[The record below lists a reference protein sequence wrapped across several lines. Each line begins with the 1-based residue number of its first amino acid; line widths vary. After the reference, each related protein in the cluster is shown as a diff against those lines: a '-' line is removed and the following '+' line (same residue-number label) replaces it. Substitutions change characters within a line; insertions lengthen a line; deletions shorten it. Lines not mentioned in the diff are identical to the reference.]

1 MNATT
6 TEHQKNSGFTL
17 IEMVIAIVIFSVA
30 TSIGVQSVGDA
41 MERGAVRGARR
52 AFTAVHAGAR
62 AHAVQNGVQVRFI
75 ADAEVDSLW
84 VSAGDSVVTALSLVD
99 AIKTGQP
106 PGHQQ
111 QYHEHNT
118 ARAAASAATATEDA
132 AEASLPVLYD
142 LIEIVGLVPVA
153 FPGVLAVT

>member
-1 MNATT
+1 MSPKTN
-6 TEHQKNSGFTL
+6 EHRKNSGFTL

-75 ADAEVDSLW
+75 ADADVDSLW

-99 AIKTGQP
+99 DLGVDMQSSPARIQICLNPRGLSDLQCNSFNQP
-106 PGHQQ
+106 VDLQFTKG
-111 QYHEHNT
+111 EEVSRT
-118 ARAAASAATATEDA
+118 RVRTFG
-132 AEASLPVLYD
+132 SLTTL
-142 LIEIVGLVPVA
+142 
-153 FPGVLAVT
+153 